1 MAFLGAVIETVFKMV
16 IVGGVAFGG
25 ILLGKHLRKRQDEK
39 QSETE

>member
-16 IVGGVAFGG
+16 IVGAVAFGG
-25 ILLGKHLRKRQDEK
+25 ILLGKHLRKRHDVK